1 LKGSTDGRRAERGDG
16 VHKDLDIMEEGRRLR
31 VGKVTKV
38 AIAEQLR
45 KDADFLAD
53 L

>member
-1 LKGSTDGRRAERGDG
+1 
-16 VHKDLDIMEEGRRLR
+16 LDIMEEGRRLR

-45 KDADFLAD
+45 KNADFLAD